1 MEAGDSPVLLP
12 LTLAMSQGREKD
24 DGSTKN
30 HSTSFQEKEPLAT
43 SREEFADPKW
53 TESPKS
59 NNTLKDTNLQCRHHQ
74 PPPLPPAKGYGQV
87 AVVPTEHPSDTVPHC
102 GTEISG
108 PTRLL
113 NDSTNFPQ
121 QFNSDHPTIGNSSNR
136 SRQHHLDHVDSQQQ
150 QDDESSSACKDDTG
164 QGTCGPILAGSH
176 DDCDKKDKER
186 NSETSN
192 DKEQGA
198 FVGRRNMDH
207 APPTKPNEPS
217 PPLGIQSKEER
228 SAIGPPEDKKHDEE
242 KEYPTAVS
250 DKTPLEGTV
259 VPHKLVKSVTRTPRL
274 QRRRSMGSSVSL
286 ASMDSQKNSL
296 FQENMSLPS
305 SSSRMAASY
314 QKGRQL
320 STLRRQANAL
330 LRQHELAHRQAW
342 ATQARRQKM
351 PEDQGSIRSMPSVS
365 VMRGTNPV
373 PVHARLVEMTRLV
386 NYCHQGGSL
395 HYNLLLVHCK
405 SQNNC
410 LQVQH
415 KHKHNHKYNSD
426 DDLVAWPADDPL
438 AIARYLLKQ
447 AIQKWM
453 KRISRNC

>member
-1 MEAGDSPVLLP
+1 MVGSVFVDDDQDEFYDCLSVILEEQEQEPCSSDNEDTSEMDHVSLVRAMEAGDSPVLLP
-12 LTLAMSQGREKD
+12 LTLVMSQGREKD

-74 PPPLPPAKGYGQV
+74 PPPLAPAKGYGQV

-192 DKEQGA
+192 DNEQGA

-305 SSSRMAASY
+305 SSSRMAANYRLSVAKPTHCY
-314 QKGRQL
+314 ANTNWYTVRHGPPKRDDKKCPKTKGPFGACRPCQ
-320 STLRRQANAL
+320 S
-330 LRQHELAHRQAW
+330 
-342 ATQARRQKM
+342 
-351 PEDQGSIRSMPSVS
+351 
-365 VMRGTNPV
+365 
-373 PVHARLVEMTRLV
+373 
-386 NYCHQGGSL
+386 GGEPRA
-395 HYNLLLVHCK
+395 C
-405 SQNNC
+405 
-410 LQVQH
+410 
-415 KHKHNHKYNSD
+415 
-426 DDLVAWPADDPL
+426 
-438 AIARYLLKQ
+438 ARYG
-447 AIQKWM
+447 W
-453 KRISRNC
+453 